1 MDDKT
6 QPAHRDPAIR
16 VVLQPKDTN
25 NQGTIFGGIILSYID
40 LAGAVEVGKTT
51 SQRIVTAGIK
61 EVNFHAPVFVGEVVS
76 FYTNTTRIGKTSV
89 SVHVDVES
97 LRGGERVPVT
107 SADLTFVSLDQNGRP
122 ATVIKRES

>member
-1 MDDKT
+1 MDEKT
-6 QPAHRDPAIR
+6 QRAPRDPAIR

-76 FYTNTTRIGKTSV
+76 FYTHTTRIGKTSV

-122 ATVIKRES
+122 APVIKREN